1 MLKQIKSRRV
11 RAPHVLTLALC
22 AAAAVISTRP
32 AQADP
37 TNKWESVFALGLGY
51 TTGNSENFLGTASI
65 TSARKWS
72 KDEMLLGLSAGY
84 GESTTETDNPTPPPR
99 TLTEHNTTD
108 QYVRGYAQW
117 NHLFSDR
124 FYAGIRLDGVYDDV
138 AGIDYRF
145 ILSPLA
151 GYYLIKKP
159 NIFLA
164 VEAGPSFIAEHLRGE
179 AADQYFGLRF
189 GDRFEYKF
197 FEGRARIW
205 QTASYVPQV
214 DDFNNYVL
222 TVEVGI
228 GASLSKVLELR
239 LVVYDE
245 YDNEP
250 APGRKNNDLKL
261 TAQIGYKF

>member
-1 MLKQIKSRRV
+1 V
-11 RAPHVLTLALC
+11 
-22 AAAAVISTRP
+22 
-32 AQADP
+32 
-37 TNKWESVFALGLGY
+37 
-51 TTGNSENFLGTASI
+51 
-65 TSARKWS
+65 
-72 KDEMLLGLSAGY
+72 
-84 GESTTETDNPTPPPR
+84 TD
-99 TLTEHNTTD
+99 TEHNTTD
-108 QYVRGYAQW
+108 QYVRGFAQW
-117 NHLFSDR
+117 NHLFSKR
-124 FYAGIRLDGVYDDV
+124 FYAGLRLDGVYDDV

-145 ILSPLA
+145 TLSPLV

-164 VEAGPSFIAEHLRGE
+164 LEAGPSFIAEHLRGE
-179 AADQYFGLRF
+179 EADQYMGLRF

-228 GASLSKVLELR
+228 GTSLSKVLELR
-239 LVVYDE
+239 LVAYDE

-250 APGRKNNDLKL
+250 APGHKNNDFKL